1 MLSALQV
8 FLNNLINTFIE
19 RALNEIMYNFKVR
32 EVFFA
37 LTFITVIKI
46 NINKERFRYKT
57 KVANVTFYA
66 FVKFKI
72 YYDFK
77 HISFMLKSDEKTFL
91 RLNHEYKLFKDNV
104 KLFNQRTKLFLIKRR
119 IKRLTYK
126 LKLSLQ

>member
-37 LTFITVIKI
+37 LTFIAVIKI
-46 NINKERFRYKT
+46 NINKERFRHKT

-119 IKRLTYK
+119 IKRLTYE
-126 LKLSLQ
+126 LKLSSQ